1 METCEDF
8 SLPNLV
14 SRYLG
19 LAVMSKKKLR
29 RVFNL
34 LIIAVVIQAVAILAN
49 ALLVILSHPRLLPW
63 KVGGGPEGKLSLLTS
78 G

>member
-1 METCEDF
+1 
-8 SLPNLV
+8 
-14 SRYLG
+14 
-19 LAVMSKKKLR
+19 MSKKKLR

-49 ALLVILSHPRLLPW
+49 ALLVILSHPRLLLPW
-63 KVGGGPEGKLSLLTS
+63 KVGGPEGKLSLLTS